1 MHLKTA
7 GLTPTPSGAQWSPES
22 VAVGAFP
29 HAAAVHGW
37 NTEYGLHASCDPDWR
52 DSSLSPT
59 PPQPALYDNP
69 FVQPEEEV
77 WNAFTNLGSPDSSG
91 SDTSSSGVLLPGF
104 IQPLPMMMNPATIE
118 YLYVNGVFSLP
129 TTQLQNALLQ
139 VFVDCVLPTMPIID
153 WPAFINA
160 ICNRNSDHGS
170 MSLFLFY
177 AIMVSATTFV
187 DLGQLQEA
195 GYSTRQ
201 EAQEAFY
208 TKAKLLYHAE
218 YEPNTITVVQAL
230 LFMTYRL
237 ETADGDDSRY
247 WCSIATSTAQSIG
260 LFRDVAGV
268 KNVRLNPKFWKRLAW
283 TCYTTDC
290 QIALRLRCRP
300 IIHSST
306 FCHQMLTEDDFELY
320 NLSPEALVQALG
332 YPLSHNMNVQQ
343 DLALMFIANATL
355 CVSISE
361 VLDVQSK
368 GRTRQGSF
376 TSASSPTVTETADH
390 SARVSAVELKLAEWA
405 SKFPSSIQ
413 TYSFETNNIDDENT
427 LSLQRNLLHMQFYT
441 TIAVFYQSQPLPSS
455 TFCVQYAAQQITQI
469 ASDLYQKKLHRRLPI
484 VGVTAILVA
493 LIIHIPGT
501 KKADPQERAQAFQN
515 FQLGLEVMAD
525 LQDVY
530 QEANQIMTWAFKILE
545 NVVDVP
551 FSRVSQGV
559 HSPPE
564 LGSCL
569 SMSVPQVM

>member
-1 MHLKTA
+1 
-7 GLTPTPSGAQWSPES
+7 
-22 VAVGAFP
+22 
-29 HAAAVHGW
+29 
-37 NTEYGLHASCDPDWR
+37 
-52 DSSLSPT
+52 
-59 PPQPALYDNP
+59 
-69 FVQPEEEV
+69 
-77 WNAFTNLGSPDSSG
+77 
-91 SDTSSSGVLLPGF
+91 
-104 IQPLPMMMNPATIE
+104 
-118 YLYVNGVFSLP
+118 
-129 TTQLQNALLQ
+129 
-139 VFVDCVLPTMPIID
+139 
-153 WPAFINA
+153 
-160 ICNRNSDHGS
+160 
-170 MSLFLFY
+170 
-177 AIMVSATTFV
+177 
-187 DLGQLQEA
+187 
-195 GYSTRQ
+195 
-201 EAQEAFY
+201 
-208 TKAKLLYHAE
+208 
-218 YEPNTITVVQAL
+218 
-230 LFMTYRL
+230 MTYRL

-290 QIALRLRCRP
+290 QIALRLRCHP
-300 IIHSST
+300 IIHNST

-320 NLSPEALVQALG
+320 NLFPEALVQALG
-332 YPLSHNMNVQQ
+332 YPLSHSMNVQQ

-361 VLDVQSK
+361 VLDVQGK

-376 TSASSPTVTETADH
+376 ASASSPTNAETADH

-405 SKFPSSIQ
+405 STFPSSIQ
-413 TYSFETNNIDDENT
+413 TYSFETNNIDEENT

-441 TIAVFYQSQPLPSS
+441 TIAVFYQSQSLPSS

-469 ASDLYQKKLHRRLPI
+469 ASDLYHKKLHRRLPL

-530 QEANQIMTWAFKILE
+530 QEAKQIMTWAFKILE
-545 NVVDVP
+545 NVAEVP
-551 FSRVSQGV
+551 FSRAVQDVQS
-559 HSPPE
+559 SSE